1 MVKRN
6 LLNKAIHYTFSSI
19 INKGTAFLVLPVISN
34 FLAPGEYAV
43 YALMAL
49 FSSIASLFYQA
60 GIHQSLMTFY
70 HKRDDNQYKSSL
82 VNTSF
87 LTIILNG
94 LFLTILIILF
104 RTPITNLILS
114 SDSVL
119 ASRYTYLLIWFS
131 IISFLT
137 VIKGITLALL
147 NIRQDSRRYS
157 KLSFSTNIVFIPLF
171 IFSALQGFL
180 TLDILVKILFI
191 SSLSSAIFA
200 CYYLQQIIHKLNV
213 DNTKMIF
220 FSWNML
226 KEILPFGIILIPAT
240 ISILSL
246 QSADRYMLSIL
257 SPGKF
262 HDTGIYAISYK
273 IGMILSLLTSVF
285 DLIFFPFIL
294 KLGNS
299 NLAKKHLKRVYNFY
313 IIIGSIVGIG
323 IIMFSQEIFLLV
335 NPRYAE
341 GGKFVFIGVISVF
354 MHGLAN
360 IIVLGLYIL
369 RKSKKISAGIII
381 GALINIGLNY
391 ILIPEYGMLG
401 AGIASILAYLFI
413 VIYDLFVTE
422 RIFAVGYNPFY
433 LLIVTI
439 IFGLISWLNFLIESS
454 VNTLFYKLGYII
466 IGFLILLF
474 FMKKNRE
481 YKNMIIDLLQVKNK

>member
-49 FSSIASLFYQA
+49 FSSIAALFYQV

-70 HKRDDNQYKSSL
+70 HKTNDNQYKSSL
-82 VNTSF
+82 VKTSYF
-87 LTIILNG
+87 TIILNG
-94 LFLTILIILF
+94 LFLTTLIILF
-104 RTPITNLILS
+104 RTQITNLILS

-131 IISFLT
+131 IISLLT

-147 NIRQDSRRYS
+147 NIRQNSKSYS
-157 KLSFSTNIVFIPLF
+157 KLSLSTNIVFIPLF
-171 IFSALQGFL
+171 ILSAILGFL

-191 SSLSSAIFA
+191 SSLISAIFA
-200 CYYLQQIIHKLNV
+200 FYYMQQIISELNINCTNKV
-213 DNTKMIF
+213 I
-220 FSWNML
+220 FSWKML
-226 KEILPFGIILIPAT
+226 KEILPFSIIIIPAT
-240 ISILSL
+240 ISILFL
-246 QSADRYMLSIL
+246 QSADRYMLSL
-257 SPGKF
+257 FSPDKL

-273 IGMILSLLTSVF
+273 VGMILSLLTSVF
-285 DLIFFPFIL
+285 DLVFFPFIL

-299 NLAKKHLKRVYNFY
+299 DLAKKHLKRVYNFY
-313 IIIGSIVGIG
+313 LLIGSLIGYCIII
-323 IIMFSQEIFLLV
+323 FSQEIFLLF
-335 NPRYAE
+335 NPQYAE
-341 GGKFVFIGVISVF
+341 GGKYVFIGVISVF

>member
-70 HKRDDNQYKSSL
+70 HKTDDNQYKSSL
-82 VNTSF
+82 VNTSYF
-87 LTIILNG
+87 TIILNG
-94 LFLTILIILF
+94 LFLTIIIIIF

-119 ASRYTYLLIWFS
+119 AARYTYLLIWFS

-137 VIKGITLALL
+137 VIKGITLVLL
-147 NIRQDSRRYS
+147 NIRQDSKRYS
-157 KLSFSTNIVFIPLF
+157 KLSLSTNVVFIPLF
-171 IFSALQGFL
+171 ILSALLGFL

-200 CYYLQQIIHKLNV
+200 CYYLQQIIRKLNV
-213 DNTKMIF
+213 NNTKRII
-220 FSWNML
+220 FSWVML
-226 KEILPFGIILIPAT
+226 KEILPFSIILIPAT
-240 ISILSL
+240 ISILLL
-246 QSADRYMLSIL
+246 QSADRYMLSLL
-257 SPGKF
+257 SPDKL
-262 HDTGIYAISYK
+262 HDTGVYAISYK
-273 IGMILSLLTSVF
+273 VGMILSLLTSVF
-285 DLIFFPFIL
+285 DLVFFPFIL

-299 NLAKKHLKRVYNFY
+299 NLAKYHLKRVYNFY
-313 IIIGSIVGIG
+313 LIICSIIGGGIII
-323 IIMFSQEIFLLV
+323 FSQEIFLLF
-335 NPRYAE
+335 NLRYAE

-401 AGIASILAYLFI
+401 AGVASILAYLFI

-439 IFGLISWLNFLIESS
+439 IFGLMSWLNFIIEAS
-454 VNTLFYKLGYII
+454 VHTLFYKLVFII
-466 IGFLILLF
+466 ICFLILLLY
-474 FMKKNRE
+474 MKKNRQ
-481 YKNMIIDLLQVKNK
+481 YKDMIVDLIFWKKK

>member
-6 LLNKAIHYTFSSI
+6 LLIKAIHYTFSSL
-19 INKGTAFLVLPVISN
+19 INKGTAFLVLPIISN

-70 HKRDDNQYKSSL
+70 HKTDDDQYKFSL
-82 VNTSF
+82 VNTSY
-87 LTIILNG
+87 LTIISNG
-94 LFLTILIILF
+94 LFLTIIIIIF

-114 SDSVL
+114 SDSIL
-119 ASRYTYLLIWFS
+119 AARYTYLLIWFS

-137 VIKGITLALL
+137 VIKGITLTLL
-147 NIRQDSRRYS
+147 NIRQDSKRYS
-157 KLSFSTNIVFIPLF
+157 RLSLSTNVVFVPLF
-171 IFSALQGFL
+171 ILSALIGFL

-191 SSLSSAIFA
+191 SSFISAIHA
-200 CYYLQQIIHKLNV
+200 LYYLQRVMRKLNI
-213 DNTKMIF
+213 NNKKRIF
-220 FSWNML
+220 FSWKML
-226 KEILPFGIILIPAT
+226 KEILSFSIVLIPAT
-240 ISILSL
+240 LSILFL
-246 QSADRYMLSIL
+246 QSADRYMLSLL
-257 SPGKF
+257 SPEKLQ
-262 HDTGIYAISYK
+262 DTGVYAISYK
-273 IGMILSLLTSVF
+273 VGMILSLLTSVF
-285 DLIFFPFIL
+285 DLVFFPFIL

-299 NLAKKHLKRVYNFY
+299 NLAKYHLKRVYNFY
-313 IIIGSIVGIG
+313 LIIGSMIGCG
-323 IIMFSQEIFLLV
+323 IIIFSQEIFLLF

-391 ILIPEYGMLG
+391 ILIPKYGMLG
-401 AGIASILAYLFI
+401 AGISSILAYLFI
-413 VIYDLFVTE
+413 VIYDLLVTE
-422 RIFAVGYNPFY
+422 RIFVVGYNPFY

-439 IFGLISWLNFLIESS
+439 IFGLMSWLNFLIEAN
-454 VNTLFYKLGYII
+454 VYTLFYKLVFII
-466 IGFLILLF
+466 ICFLILLF
-474 FMKKNRE
+474 YMKKNQQ
-481 YKNMIIDLLQVKNK
+481 YKDMIIDLISWKKK

>member
-1 MVKRN
+1 MVKKS
-6 LLNKAIHYTFSSI
+6 LLNKAIHYTFSSF

-70 HKRDDNQYKSSL
+70 HKTDDNQYKSSL

-119 ASRYTYLLIWFS
+119 ASRYAYLLIWFS

-147 NIRQDSRRYS
+147 NIRQDSKHFS
-157 KLSFSTNIVFIPLF
+157 HLSLSTNVVFIPLF
-171 IFSALQGFL
+171 IISALLGFL

-200 CYYLQQIIHKLNV
+200 CYHLQQIISELNI
-213 DNTKMIF
+213 NSTRRII
-220 FSWNML
+220 FSWKML
-226 KEILPFGIILIPAT
+226 KEILPFSIVLIPAT
-240 ISILSL
+240 ISILLL

-257 SPGKF
+257 SPDKF

-273 IGMILSLLTSVF
+273 VGMILSLLTSVF
-285 DLIFFPFIL
+285 DLVFFPFIL

-299 NLAKKHLKRVYNFY
+299 NLAKYHLKRVYNFY
-313 IIIGSIVGIG
+313 MVIGSIVGIG
-323 IIMFSQEIFLLV
+323 IIMFSQEIFLLF

-391 ILIPEYGMLG
+391 ILIPEHGMFG

-422 RIFAVGYNPFY
+422 RIFAVGYNLFY
-433 LLIVTI
+433 LLIVTM
-439 IFGLISWLNFLIESS
+439 IFGLISWLNFLFEASMH
-454 VNTLFYKLGYII
+454 TLFYKIGFII

-474 FMKKNRE
+474 YMKKNQQ
-481 YKNMIIDLLQVKNK
+481 YKDMIVDIKSWKKK